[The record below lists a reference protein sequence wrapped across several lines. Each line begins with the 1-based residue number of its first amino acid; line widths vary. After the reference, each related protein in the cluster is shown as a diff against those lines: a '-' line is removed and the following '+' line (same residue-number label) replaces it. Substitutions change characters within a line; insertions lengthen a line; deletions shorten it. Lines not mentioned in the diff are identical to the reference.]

1 MAKLC
6 LINAT
11 PLKFTNKS
19 KMKLTQQEL
28 ATRLSQKRIRGIQPV
43 EGGGEGNP
51 SIKSNR
57 FERRALAALE
67 RQKKNRA

>member
-1 MAKLC
+1 
-6 LINAT
+6 
-11 PLKFTNKS
+11 
-19 KMKLTQQEL
+19 MKLTQQEL